1 MGKEQ
6 VVDFQS
12 WYCHHLYQRERIP
25 IERWHPSRRRSV
37 ICKLWILPIKT
48 SKIETRWCS
57 SGVMVSSLSGSDKKT
72 ECGAQVLVGTVK
84 VGELVV
90 NVDRD
95 GVGIMMV

>member
-1 MGKEQ
+1 
-6 VVDFQS
+6 
-12 WYCHHLYQRERIP
+12 
-25 IERWHPSRRRSV
+25 
-37 ICKLWILPIKT
+37 
-48 SKIETRWCS
+48 
-57 SGVMVSSLSGSDKKT
+57 MVSSLSGSDKKT